1 MKTFIKKSGI
11 IFGLSGLLFSA
22 CTSGELRVSIKEISL
37 STGEESDILGDL
49 VANKYKSEI
58 AFAKD
63 QNSKWVVTELSDQQ
77 QNKISQEYVEVG
89 QIIYGKERL
98 FFSAKKD
105 TGKWVIVEDFIEKGK
120 EYDNIKY
127 MVSNEKDQIFF
138 IGQKGDKD
146 VIVLNY
152 EEEYE
157 EKEILGFDVSGKYDM
172 HYVYTAYGE
181 DNKWYVKD
189 RAGYNSG
196 PLTYATAPKYFSNNS
211 FAAIARAEDGIKW
224 LSIIDGVKAPIAIDP
239 LSIGS
244 FSLNKDRDISL
255 AMFKRSEKWALLYP
269 IMEISQEYL
278 EIKNVN
284 FHLDGEVVYTVVN
297 RSDDNLYEIRKGRK
311 EVILASSPTEIQYQN
326 FIDEHLVYITKGEG
340 RDWEVHIDDK
350 IAGSYKRV
358 SQLYVMSDKLIF
370 AAESRNKGLS
380 YIEIEID

>member
-11 IFGLSGLLFSA
+11 IFGLLVLLFSA
-22 CTSGELRVSIKEISL
+22 CTSGELSFSINEVSL
-37 STGEESDILGDL
+37 STGEENSILGDL
-49 VANKYKSEI
+49 VVNKYKHEI

-63 QNSKWVVTELSDQQ
+63 QNGKWVVTELSDQQ

-98 FFSAKKD
+98 FFSAEKD
-105 TGKWVIVEDFIEKGK
+105 TGKWVIVEDFIEKEK

-138 IGQKGDKD
+138 IGQKGNKD

-152 EEEYE
+152 KEEHE
-157 EKEILGFDVSGKYDM
+157 EKEILGFDVSNKYDM

-181 DNKWYVKD
+181 DGKWYVKD

-196 PLTYATAPKYFSNNS
+196 PLTYATAPKYFSNDS
-211 FAAIARAEDGIKW
+211 FAAIARGEDGVTW
-224 LSIIDGVKAPIAIDP
+224 LMIIDGVPTPIAIDP

-244 FSLNKDRDISL
+244 FSLNENGDLSL
-255 AMFKRSEKWALLYP
+255 AMFKRSEKWVLLYP
-269 IMEISQEYL
+269 SLEISQEYL

-284 FHLDGEVVYTVVN
+284 FHPDGEVVYTVIN
-297 RSDDNLYEIRKGRK
+297 RSNDNPYEIRKGKK

-326 FIDEHLVYITKGEG
+326 FINEHLVYITKGEG

-358 SQLYVMSDKLIF
+358 SQLYIMNDQLIF

>member
-1 MKTFIKKSGI
+1 MKNSIKKSGLV
-11 IFGLSGLLFSA
+11 FCLSILLFSA
-22 CTSGELRVSIKEISL
+22 CTSGELSFSINEVNL
-37 STGEESDILGDL
+37 STGEENNILGDL
-49 VANKYKSEI
+49 VVNKYKHEI

-63 QNSKWVVTELSDQQ
+63 QNGKWVVTELSDQQ
-77 QNKISQEYVEVG
+77 QNRVSQEYVEVG

-120 EYDNIKY
+120 EYDNVKY

-152 EEEYE
+152 EEESE

-181 DNKWYVKD
+181 DGKWYIKD

-196 PLTYATAPKYFSNNS
+196 PLAYATAPKYFPNNS
-211 FAAIARAEDGIKW
+211 FAAIARAEDGRTW
-224 LSIIDGVKAPIAIDP
+224 LSIIDGVSTPIAIDP

-244 FSLNKDRDISL
+244 FALNKNGDLSL

-269 IMEISQEYL
+269 ILEISQEYL

-284 FHLDGEVVYTVVN
+284 FHPDGEVVYTVVN

-311 EVILASSPTEIQYQN
+311 EIILASSSTEIQYQN

-358 SQLYVMSDKLIF
+358 SELYVIDDKLIF